1 MRIGDGATLGKMGI
15 IKGIKMPDKI
25 SKHMI
30 KPLFIFE
37 LANNHCGNLEH
48 GLTIIRKFHD
58 TVKEYKEFFNFGFKL
73 QYRHLDTFIHPDFKD
88 RNDIKYV
95 KRFLDT
101 RLAPVQFKMLKDEF
115 QYPAMLIVV
124 VITIVAASY
133 FHLGLGWVVLIASP
147 FALFLA
153 WKKAQK
159 T

>member
-1 MRIGDGATLGKMGI
+1 
-15 IKGIKMPDKI
+15 
-25 SKHMI
+25 
-30 KPLFIFE
+30 
-37 LANNHCGNLEH
+37 
-48 GLTIIRKFHD
+48 
-58 TVKEYKEFFNFGFKL
+58 
-73 QYRHLDTFIHPDFKD
+73 
-88 RNDIKYV
+88 
-95 KRFLDT
+95 
-101 RLAPVQFKMLKDEF
+101 MLKDEF